1 MASVQLPKEQSTAI
15 FNHWRGQ
22 KANKV
27 RLSPVEVRALRRLT
41 GGSFA
46 RSQVCFD
53 CSAKNPTWSSVTFG
67 VYLCLDCSSVHR
79 NMGVHITFVRCVLSL
94 SLLWS
99 RCRVCRRAPCQ
110 AGRVVELLGGTGRGK
125 EGRSRWLASR
135 ALAPLL
141 ETQQGHLPRLSH
153 LLEASRAC

>member
-27 RLSPVEVRALRRLT
+27 RLSPVKLRALRRLT
-41 GGSFA
+41 GGAFP

-79 NMGVHITFVRCVLSL
+79 NMGVHITFVRCVLSTF
-94 SLLWS
+94 S
-99 RCRVCRRAPCQ
+99 
-110 AGRVVELLGGTGRGK
+110 
-125 EGRSRWLASR
+125 
-135 ALAPLL
+135 ALATL
-141 ETQQGHLPRLSH
+141 
-153 LLEASRAC
+153 